1 MGLPI
6 ETNQVGRRHGSPW
19 CINKRRYKGELN
31 MKTRNEMIEQ
41 LLEADLNS
49 SDTDHLYYVLRDGF
63 VGYRN
68 QTDAE
73 LLAELEARGLV

>member
-1 MGLPI
+1 
-6 ETNQVGRRHGSPW
+6 
-19 CINKRRYKGELN
+19 

-41 LLEADLNS
+41 LIEADLNS
-49 SDTDHLYYVLRDGF
+49 SDTEHLYYVLRDGF

-73 LLAELEARGLV
+73 LLAELEARGLTDEV

>member
-1 MGLPI
+1 
-6 ETNQVGRRHGSPW
+6 
-19 CINKRRYKGELN
+19 

-41 LLEADLNS
+41 LIEADLNS
-49 SDTDHLYYVLRDGF
+49 SDTEHLYYVLRDGF

-73 LLAELEARGLV
+73 LLAELEARGLDGQSSREIALAEAFASLIHRDFLTDEGDTK

>member
-1 MGLPI
+1 M
-6 ETNQVGRRHGSPW
+6 N
-19 CINKRRYKGELN
+19 
-31 MKTRNEMIEQ
+31 TRNEMIEQ
-41 LLEADLNS
+41 LIENDLNS

-73 LLAELEARGLV
+73 LLDELGLRGLV